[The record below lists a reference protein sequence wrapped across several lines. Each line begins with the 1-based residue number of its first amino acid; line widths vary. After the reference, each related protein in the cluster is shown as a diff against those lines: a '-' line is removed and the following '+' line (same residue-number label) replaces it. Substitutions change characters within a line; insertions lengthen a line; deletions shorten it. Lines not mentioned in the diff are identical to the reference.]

1 MFHTFQRFSLEKQLF
16 ASFVGFA
23 AVLLLL
29 TMGVSLILDINRQMQ
44 STDSLIRS
52 SASYIASLDSVKN
65 MLKQGYPDPEVTKEL
80 DSFNESLEDLH
91 VIVICDANSLRF
103 YHTNRQDVGD
113 SFVNGDQ
120 EAILQGSEP
129 YITTGYGTYGT
140 QRRAFHAVEDA
151 DGTILGF
158 VMTSTF
164 TAEISAHI
172 HRLVLYCLVL
182 FGTALAVALGLS
194 RGLVALL
201 RRSLLGYH
209 PTELLE
215 LYLQQ
220 GEVLNAVEDGLVAT
234 DSKGKVVFA
243 NQAACQLLQRE
254 EKALKGRRLDQ
265 VFRES
270 SCVQVAHTGQPV
282 HNRSCVIG
290 NHQVLASEVPIPGQS
305 GYSGVLNIFHDKTEL
320 QKLSDELSGAR
331 YMLDTLRFFNHE
343 FMNKLHVILGYLQTG
358 EPEKA
363 ASFIMNTSLV
373 SSQSIRA
380 TADCIRVSSICALV
394 IGKMMH
400 AAELGIRLTVA
411 PDSYCRQED
420 LLLPEEDFVTIV
432 GNLLENAVEELSR
445 GEHEV
450 KEIRLSLYCRPD
462 CNVIV
467 CEDTGGGIPPQLQP
481 HIFEKG
487 VSSKGEG
494 RGLGLCLIHQL
505 VEERHGTIDVMTEP
519 GAGTCF
525 TLTFTSPAPSPDPS
539 PNSPDETEA

>member
-16 ASFVGFA
+16 ITFVGFA
-23 AVLLLL
+23 AVLLIL
-29 TMGVSLILDINRQMQ
+29 TMGVSLILNINRQMQ

-65 MLKQGYPDPEVTKEL
+65 MLKQGYPDPEVTKEM
-80 DSFNESLEDLH
+80 DSFNESLEDLQ

-103 YHTNRQDVGD
+103 YHTSRQEGGD
-113 SFVNGDQ
+113 SFVGDQ

-140 QRRAFHAVEDA
+140 QRRAFHAVEDT

-182 FGTALAVALGLS
+182 FAAALVVALGLS

-234 DSKGKVVFA
+234 DPKGKVVFS
-243 NQAACQLLQRE
+243 NQTACRLLQKS
-254 EKALKGRRLDQ
+254 EKALKGRKLNQ
-265 VFRES
+265 VFPDS
-270 SCVQVAHTGQPV
+270 SCVQAARTGEAV

-290 NHQVLASEVPIPGQS
+290 GHPVLSSEIPIPGKS
-305 GYSGVLNIFHDKTEL
+305 GSSGVLNVFHDKTEL
-320 QKLSDELSGAR
+320 QKLSDELSGAH

-343 FMNKLHVILGYLQTG
+343 FMNKLHVILGYLQSG
-358 EPEKA
+358 ETEKA
-363 ASFIMNTSLV
+363 ASFIINSSLV
-373 SSQSIRA
+373 SSQAIRE
-380 TADCIRVSSICALV
+380 TADCIRVSRICALV

-400 AAELGIRLTVA
+400 AAELGIRLSVA
-411 PDSYCRQED
+411 SDSCCRRED
-420 LLLPEEDFVTIV
+420 LLLPEEDCATIV
-432 GNLLENAVEELSR
+432 GNLLENAIEELSR
-445 GEHEV
+445 GAHEV
-450 KEIRLSLYCRPD
+450 REVRLALYCRPD

-467 CEDTGGGIPPQLQP
+467 CEDTGGGIPPELQP

-487 VSSKGEG
+487 VSSKGEN

-505 VEERHGTIDVMTEP
+505 VEQYHGTIDVMTEA

-525 TLTFTSPAPSPDPS
+525 TLNFTSPAG
-539 PNSPDETEA
+539 EEA

>member
-1 MFHTFQRFSLEKQLF
+1 MFRRFLRFSLERQLF
-16 ASFVGFA
+16 VSFAGFA

-29 TMGVSLILDINRQMQ
+29 TMGISLTRDINRQLQ
-44 STDSLIRS
+44 STDALIRS
-52 SASYIASLDSVKN
+52 TAAYIASLEPVKE
-65 MLKQGYPDPEVTKEL
+65 MLRQGYPDPDVAAQL
-80 DSFNESLEDLH
+80 DALTESLTDLQ
-91 VIVICDANSLRF
+91 VIVVCDANSLRF
-103 YHTNRQDVGD
+103 YHTSRQEGGD
-113 SFVNGDQ
+113 SFVEGDQ
-120 EAILQGSEP
+120 EAALRGSAP

-140 QRRAFHAVEDA
+140 QRRAFHGVEDA

-158 VMTSTF
+158 VMTSVF

-172 HRLVLYCLVL
+172 QSQVTYALFLLVGILL
-182 FGTALAVALGLS
+182 VALGLS

-201 RRSLLGYH
+201 RSSLLGYH

-220 GEVLNAVEDGLVAT
+220 EDVLNAVEDGLVAT
-234 DSKGKVVFA
+234 DPKGRVVFA
-243 NQAACQLLQRE
+243 NQAACRLLQAGAKTLR
-254 EKALKGRRLDQ
+254 GRKLSQ
-265 VFRES
+265 VFQES
-270 SCVQVAHTGQPV
+270 ACVQAARTGQAV

-290 NHQVLASEVPIPGQS
+290 NRQVLVSEVPIPGQP
-305 GYSGVLNIFHDKTEL
+305 GYSGVLSVFHDKTEL
-320 QKLSDELSGAR
+320 QKLSDELSGAQ

-358 EPEKA
+358 ETEKA
-363 ASFIMNTSLV
+363 ASFIINTSLV

-380 TADCIRVSSICALV
+380 TADCIRVSRLCALV

-411 PDSYCRQED
+411 PDSFCRQED
-420 LLLPEEDFVTIV
+420 LLLPEEDCAAIV

-450 KEIRLSLYCRPD
+450 REIRLALYCRPD

-467 CEDTGGGIPPQLQP
+467 CEDTGGGIPPELQP

-494 RGLGLCLIHQL
+494 RGLGLCLIRQL
-505 VEERHGTIDVMTEP
+505 VDRWQGTIDVMTEAE
-519 GAGTCF
+519 AGTCF
-525 TLTFTSPAPSPDPS
+525 TLTFTKRSDS
-539 PNSPDETEA
+539 NSKGEEA

>member
-182 FGTALAVALGLS
+182 FGAALAVALGLS

-234 DSKGKVVFA
+234 DPKGKVVFA
-243 NQAACQLLQRE
+243 NQTACRLFQKS
-254 EKALKGRRLDQ
+254 EKALKGRKLNQ
-265 VFRES
+265 VFPES
-270 SCVQVAHTGQPV
+270 SCVQAARTGEAV
-282 HNRSCVIG
+282 HNRSCVISG
-290 NHQVLASEVPIPGQS
+290 HPVLSSEIPIPGKFFPYLLVPFLIPKAKPSCPIPGERTHGFPRGSKHYVIILHQ
-305 GYSGVLNIFHDKTEL
+305 NIISRHAIKNI
-320 QKLSDELSGAR
+320 SPHNG
-331 YMLDTLRFFNHE
+331 HE
-343 FMNKLHVILGYLQTG
+343 ICSREMIINNLFRIIQ
-358 EPEKA
+358 PET
-363 ASFIMNTSLV
+363 SF
-373 SSQSIRA
+373 
-380 TADCIRVSSICALV
+380 
-394 IGKMMH
+394 
-400 AAELGIRLTVA
+400 
-411 PDSYCRQED
+411 
-420 LLLPEEDFVTIV
+420 
-432 GNLLENAVEELSR
+432 
-445 GEHEV
+445 
-450 KEIRLSLYCRPD
+450 EIRDRLFRGS
-462 CNVIV
+462 
-467 CEDTGGGIPPQLQP
+467 GILFQHL
-481 HIFEKG
+481 
-487 VSSKGEG
+487 
-494 RGLGLCLIHQL
+494 
-505 VEERHGTIDVMTEP
+505 M
-519 GAGTCF
+519 
-525 TLTFTSPAPSPDPS
+525 
-539 PNSPDETEA
+539 N

>member
-120 EAILQGSEP
+120 E
-129 YITTGYGTYGT
+129 
-140 QRRAFHAVEDA
+140 RRAFHAVEDA

-182 FGTALAVALGLS
+182 FGAALAVALGLS

-215 LYLQQ
+215 LYLLSAGLSPHRAAGTLPAAGGGAQRSGGRPGGHRPKRQ
-220 GEVLNAVEDGLVAT
+220 GGL
-234 DSKGKVVFA
+234 
-243 NQAACQLLQRE
+243 CQ
-254 EKALKGRRLDQ
+254 
-265 VFRES
+265 
-270 SCVQVAHTGQPV
+270 
-282 HNRSCVIG
+282 
-290 NHQVLASEVPIPGQS
+290 
-305 GYSGVLNIFHDKTEL
+305 
-320 QKLSDELSGAR
+320 
-331 YMLDTLRFFNHE
+331 
-343 FMNKLHVILGYLQTG
+343 
-358 EPEKA
+358 
-363 ASFIMNTSLV
+363 
-373 SSQSIRA
+373 
-380 TADCIRVSSICALV
+380 
-394 IGKMMH
+394 
-400 AAELGIRLTVA
+400 
-411 PDSYCRQED
+411 
-420 LLLPEEDFVTIV
+420 
-432 GNLLENAVEELSR
+432 
-445 GEHEV
+445 
-450 KEIRLSLYCRPD
+450 PD
-462 CNVIV
+462 CL
-467 CEDTGGGIPPQLQP
+467 PA
-481 HIFEKG
+481 
-487 VSSKGEG
+487 VSKK
-494 RGLGLCLIHQL
+494 
-505 VEERHGTIDVMTEP
+505 
-519 GAGTCF
+519 
-525 TLTFTSPAPSPDPS
+525 
-539 PNSPDETEA
+539 

>member
-103 YHTNRQDVGD
+103 YDTNRQDVGD

-182 FGTALAVALGLS
+182 FGAALAVALGLS

-234 DSKGKVVFA
+234 DPKGKVVFA
-243 NQAACQLLQRE
+243 NQTACRLLQKS
-254 EKALKGRRLDQ
+254 EKALKGRKLNQ
-265 VFRES
+265 VFPES
-270 SCVQVAHTGQPV
+270 SCVQAARTGEAV
-282 HNRSCVIG
+282 HNRSCVISG
-290 NHQVLASEVPIPGQS
+290 HPVLSSEIPIPGKS
-305 GYSGVLNIFHDKTEL
+305 GSSGVLNVFHDKTEL
-320 QKLSDELSGAR
+320 QKLSDELSGAH

-358 EPEKA
+358 ETEKA
-363 ASFIMNTSLV
+363 ASFIINSSLV
-373 SSQSIRA
+373 SSQAIRE
-380 TADCIRVSSICALV
+380 TADCIRVSRICALV

-400 AAELGIRLTVA
+400 AAELGIRLAVA

-420 LLLPEEDFVTIV
+420 LLLPEEDYVTIV

-445 GEHEV
+445 GEHDL
-450 KEIRLSLYCRPD
+450 KEIRLALYCRPD

-467 CEDTGGGIPPQLQP
+467 CEDTGGGVDPEIQP

-505 VEERHGTIDVMTEP
+505 VEQHHGTIDVMTEA

-525 TLTFTSPAPSPDPS
+525 TLTFTDSVP
-539 PNSPDETEA
+539 EEA

>member
-172 HRLVLYCLVL
+172 HRLVLYFLVL
-182 FGTALAVALGLS
+182 FGAALAVALGLS

-234 DSKGKVVFA
+234 DPKGKVVFA
-243 NQAACQLLQRE
+243 NQTACRLFQKS
-254 EKALKGRRLDQ
+254 EKALKGRKLNQ
-265 VFRES
+265 VFPDS
-270 SCVQVAHTGQPV
+270 SCVQAARTGEAV
-282 HNRSCVIG
+282 HNRSCVI
-290 NHQVLASEVPIPGQS
+290 QERQILASEVPILGENGSQ
-305 GYSGVLNIFHDKTEL
+305 GVLNVFHDKTEMR
-320 QKLSDELSGAR
+320 KLSDELSGAR

-343 FMNKLHVILGYLQTG
+343 FMNKLHIILGYLQTG
-358 EPEKA
+358 ESQKA
-363 ASFIMNTSLV
+363 VQFIMNTSLV
-373 SSQSIRA
+373 TSQSIRE
-380 TADCIRVSSICALV
+380 TADCIRVSHLCALI

-400 AAELGIRLTVA
+400 AAELGILLTVTH
-411 PDSYCRQED
+411 DSFCREED
-420 LLLPEEDFVTIV
+420 LLLSPEDYATIL
-432 GNLLENAVEELSR
+432 GNLLENAIDELSR
-445 GEHEV
+445 SHSEV
-450 KEIRLSLYCRPD
+450 REIKLSMYCRPD
-462 CNVIV
+462 CNLVV
-467 CEDTGGGIPPQLQP
+467 CEDTGGGIAPDILP
-481 HIFEKG
+481 HIWDKG
-487 VSSKGEG
+487 FSSKGEG
-494 RGLGLCLIHQL
+494 RGFGLYLISRL
-505 VEERHGTIDVMTEP
+505 VDEHGGCIELETEP
-519 GAGTCF
+519 GVGTCF
-525 TLTFTSPAPSPDPS
+525 TLTFTR
-539 PNSPDETEA
+539 EE

>member
-1 MFHTFQRFSLEKQLF
+1 MLRAFQRFSLEKQIF
-16 ASFVGFA
+16 VSFVCFA

-29 TMGVSLILDINRQMQ
+29 TMGVSVTLDITRQIQ
-44 STDSLIRS
+44 STDDLIRS
-52 SASYIASLDSVKN
+52 TASYIASLDSVKS
-65 MLKQGYPDPEVTKEL
+65 MLKRGYPDPAVTRQL
-80 DSFNESLEDLH
+80 DTLNQNLDDLH
-91 VIVICDANSLRF
+91 VIVVCDANSLRF
-103 YHTNRQDVGD
+103 YHTSRQEGGD
-113 SFVNGDQ
+113 SFVEGDQ
-120 EAILQGSEP
+120 DSILQGSAP
-129 YITTGYGTYGT
+129 YITTGYGTHGT
-140 QRRAFHAVEDA
+140 QRRAFHAVEDT

-158 VMTSTF
+158 VMTSVF
-164 TAEISAHI
+164 TADISAHI
-172 HRLVLYCLVL
+172 QTLILYAILLFLAALV
-182 FGTALAVALGLS
+182 VALTLS

-234 DSKGKVVFA
+234 DPKGKVVFS
-243 NQAACQLLQRE
+243 NQAACQLFQKE
-254 EKALKGRRLDQ
+254 EKALNGRKLNQ

-270 SCVQVAHTGQPV
+270 SCVQAARTGQAV

-290 NHQVLASEVPIPGQS
+290 NHQVLASEIPIPGQN
-305 GYSGVLNIFHDKTEL
+305 GYSGVLNVFHDKTEL
-320 QKLSDELSGAR
+320 QKLSDELSGTR

-343 FMNKLHVILGYLQTG
+343 FMNKLQVILGNLRSG
-358 EPEKA
+358 ETEKA
-363 ASFIMNTSLV
+363 SAFIVNSSLV
-373 SSQSIRA
+373 SSQSIRE
-380 TADCIRVSSICALV
+380 TADCIRVSRICALV

-420 LLLPEEDFVTIV
+420 LLLPEEDYVTIV

-445 GEHEV
+445 GGHELR
-450 KEIRLSLYCRPD
+450 EIRLALYCRTD

-467 CEDTGGGIPPQLQP
+467 CEDTGGGIPPELQP
-481 HIFEKG
+481 HIFEQG

-505 VEERHGTIDVMTEP
+505 TESHHGTIDVMTEA

-525 TLTFTSPAPSPDPS
+525 TVTFINPDTQ
-539 PNSPDETEA
+539 EV

>member
-1 MFHTFQRFSLEKQLF
+1 MLQKIKSLSLERQLF
-16 ASFVGFA
+16 LSFS
-23 AVLLLL
+23 AVSALLLML
-29 TMGVSLILDINRQMQ
+29 SLGITLYFDIARQSQSIDSTISSTSAYVASMDGVAEMLANGYPTQEV
-44 STDSLIRS
+44 TG
-52 SASYIASLDSVKN
+52 SLDS
-65 MLKQGYPDPEVTKEL
+65 
-80 DSFNESLEDLH
+80 LH
-91 VIVICDANSLRF
+91 QNFPGIDIIAVYDRNGLRF
-103 YHTNRQDVGD
+103 YHTSRLETGET
-113 SFVNGDQ
+113 FVAG
-120 EAILQGSEP
+120 EETAILSGSPP

-182 FGTALAVALGLS
+182 FGAALAVALGLS

-234 DSKGKVVFA
+234 DPKGKVVFA
-243 NQAACQLLQRE
+243 NQTACRLLQKS
-254 EKALKGRRLDQ
+254 EKALKGRKLNQ
-265 VFRES
+265 VFPES
-270 SCVQVAHTGQPV
+270 SCVQAARTGEAV
-282 HNRSCVIG
+282 HNRSCVISG
-290 NHQVLASEVPIPGQS
+290 HPVLSSEIPIPGKS
-305 GYSGVLNIFHDKTEL
+305 GSSGVLNVFHDKTEL
-320 QKLSDELSGAR
+320 QKLSDELSGAH

-358 EPEKA
+358 ETEKA
-363 ASFIMNTSLV
+363 ASFIINSSLV
-373 SSQSIRA
+373 SSQAIRE
-380 TADCIRVSSICALV
+380 TADCIRVSRICALV

-400 AAELGIRLTVA
+400 AAELGIRLAVA

-420 LLLPEEDFVTIV
+420 LLLPEEDYVTIV

-445 GEHEV
+445 GEHDL
-450 KEIRLSLYCRPD
+450 KEIRLALYCRPD

-467 CEDTGGGIPPQLQP
+467 CEDTGGGVDPEIQP

-505 VEERHGTIDVMTEP
+505 VEQHHGTIDVMTEA

-525 TLTFTSPAPSPDPS
+525 TLTFTDSVP
-539 PNSPDETEA
+539 EEA

>member
-1 MFHTFQRFSLEKQLF
+1 MFRAVQRFSLEKQLF
-16 ASFVGFA
+16 VSFVGFA

-29 TMGVSLILDINRQMQ
+29 ALGVSLALDINRQVR
-44 STDSLIRS
+44 STDDLIRS
-52 SASYIASLDSVKN
+52 TAAYISSLDSVRG
-65 MLKQGYPDPEVTKEL
+65 MLKQGYPDPAVTQEL
-80 DSFNESLEDLH
+80 DSLNESLEDLH
-91 VIVICDANSLRF
+91 VIIVCDANSLRF
-103 YHTNRQDVGD
+103 YHTSRQEGGD
-113 SFVNGDQ
+113 SFVEGDQ
-120 EAILQGSEP
+120 DAILQGSEP

-140 QRRAFHAVEDA
+140 QRRAFHAVEDT

-164 TAEISAHI
+164 TAEITAHI
-172 HRLVLYCLVL
+172 QVLVLYGILL
-182 FGTALAVALGLS
+182 FFAALTVALGLS

-234 DSKGKVVFA
+234 DAKGKVVFA
-243 NQAACQLLQRE
+243 NQAACQLLQKE

-265 VFRES
+265 FFRES
-270 SCVQVAHTGQPV
+270 SCIQAARTGQAV
-282 HNRSCVIG
+282 HNRSCVIH
-290 NHQVLASEVPIPGQS
+290 NHQVLFSEIPIPGTA
-305 GYSGVLNIFHDKTEL
+305 GYSGVLSVLHDKTEL
-320 QKLSDELSGAR
+320 QKLSDHLSVAK

-358 EPEKA
+358 ETEKA
-363 ASFIMNTSLV
+363 SSFIINSSLV
-373 SSQSIRA
+373 SSQSIRE
-380 TADCIRVSSICALV
+380 TADCIRVSRICALV

-411 PDSYCRQED
+411 SDSYCRHED
-420 LLLPEEDFVTIV
+420 LLLPEEDFATIV
-432 GNLLENAVEELSR
+432 GNLLENAIEELSQ
-445 GEHEV
+445 GAHEV
-450 KEIRLSLYCRPD
+450 REVRLALYCRPD

-467 CEDTGGGIPPQLQP
+467 CEDTGGGIPPELQP

-487 VSSKGEG
+487 VSSKGTG
-494 RGLGLCLIHQL
+494 RGLGLCIIHQL
-505 VEERHGTIDVMTEP
+505 VEQHGGTIDVMTET

-525 TLTFTSPAPSPDPS
+525 TLTFTTPD
-539 PNSPDETEA
+539 TKEA